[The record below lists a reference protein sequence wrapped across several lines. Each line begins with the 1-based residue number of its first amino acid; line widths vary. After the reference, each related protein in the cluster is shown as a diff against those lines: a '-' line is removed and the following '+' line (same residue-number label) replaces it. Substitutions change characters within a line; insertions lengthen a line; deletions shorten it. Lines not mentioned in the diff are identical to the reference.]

1 MRPNNNLKCIGVV
14 SLTSQIPYFRS
25 LKKFKGK
32 MSPLPTSTLAGIA
45 KFKCTSG
52 VKVAFTLFLL
62 TLGDEARLS
71 TQALLL
77 D

>member
-1 MRPNNNLKCIGVV
+1 MIKRFSKKLGRENVAE
-14 SLTSQIPYFRS
+14 SLR
-25 LKKFKGK
+25 
-32 MSPLPTSTLAGIA
+32 LPTTTLAGKV

-62 TLGDEARLS
+62 TLGDEERLS

>member
-1 MRPNNNLKCIGVV
+1 MLCLKCVKFMIKLF
-14 SLTSQIPYFRS
+14 S
-25 LKKFKGK
+25 KKLGRENVAKSFQ
-32 MSPLPTSTLAGIA
+32 LPTSTLAGIA
-45 KFKCTSG
+45 KLKCTSG

>member
-1 MRPNNNLKCIGVV
+1 M
-14 SLTSQIPYFRS
+14 SQ
-25 LKKFKGK
+25 
-32 MSPLPTSTLAGIA
+32 LPTSTLAGRA
-45 KFKCTSG
+45 KLKYTSA
-52 VKVAFTLFLL
+52 VKVAFTLFTL